1 MTEKSKEKTFASM
14 YCEEALLK
22 EIECNLER
30 SGCKTRSEFLN
41 KAARFYLSYLAVAEQ
56 GETVFPVFD
65 TALNARIAENNR
77 RLSNA
82 MFRLAV
88 EIAMSNHITAGTN
101 EIDEERLAAIRKLC
115 TKEVKNLS
123 GRYRFEDAVW
133 FQNG

>member
-1 MTEKSKEKTFASM
+1 MTEKSEKKTFASM
-14 YCEEALLK
+14 YCEEELLE
-22 EIECNLER
+22 EIQANLER
-30 SGCKTRSEFLN
+30 SGCKTRNEFLN
-41 KAARFYLSYLAVAEQ
+41 KAARFYLSYLTVAEQ
-56 GETVFPVFD
+56 GNTVFPMFD
-65 TALNARIAENNR
+65 AAVNTRISENNR

-123 GRYRFEDAVW
+123 GRYQFEDAVW

>member
-1 MTEKSKEKTFASM
+1 MTEKSEKKKIVSM
-14 YCEEALLK
+14 YCEESLLE
-22 EIECNLER
+22 EIESNLER
-30 SGCKTRSEFLN
+30 SECGNRSEFLN
-41 KAARFYLSYLAVAEQ
+41 KAARFYLGYLAVAEQ

-65 TALNARIAENNR
+65 AALNARIAENNR

-101 EIDEERLAAIRKLC
+101 EISERQLEAIRKLC

-123 GRYRFEDAVW
+123 GRYRFEDAAAY
-133 FQNG
+133 QR